1 MKRSK
6 ILDIFEFKKITPDRS
21 GNMTSTVTNYL
32 RNLILTHK
40 LRPGFVFPRENLFC
54 VDLGVG
60 RSTLREA
67 YKSLESEGLITRTK
81 SGTYIND
88 EAEFISFNL
97 LSTAI
102 QLSDIKDLIE
112 FRAMVEVELAGLA
125 ADRATDEQIENLYQL
140 LASMRNHREDLAV
153 LTFYDMQFHLE
164 IANAS
169 HNNLLIT
176 TIRSVIGVF
185 TKSIY
190 NAFHVDTEANVK
202 QALQYHEN
210 ILFSIQKRDRA
221 MARNVMRS
229 HVQSVSEYMR
239 NAPLSNENIIYKDR

>member
-1 MKRSK
+1 MEETKTVTTLR
-6 ILDIFEFKKITPDRS
+6 FKKITQNHQ
-21 GNMTSTVTNYL
+21 GNTTNNVANYL

-54 VDLGVG
+54 VELGVG

-81 SGTYIND
+81 RGTSINN
-88 EAEFISFNL
+88 EEEFISFKT

-102 QLSDIKDLIE
+102 QLSDINDLIE

-125 ADRATDEQIENLYQL
+125 ADRATEEQIENLKQL
-140 LASMRNHREDLAV
+140 LASMHSHREDIAM

-169 HNNLLIT
+169 NNNLLIT
-176 TIRSVIGVF
+176 TMRSVMDVF
-185 TKSIY
+185 TKGIY
-190 NAFHVDTEANVK
+190 NAFQVDTEANVK
-202 QALQYHEN
+202 EALQYHEN
-210 ILFSIQKRDRA
+210 ILFSIQQRDRA
-221 MARNVMRS
+221 MARNIMRS
-229 HVQSVSEYMR
+229 HIQSVSEHMH
-239 NAPLSNENIIYKDR
+239 NVPIASEDVT

>member
-1 MKRSK
+1 MRKTKNSGT
-6 ILDIFEFKKITPDRS
+6 FAFKKIIPDRS
-21 GNMTSTVTNYL
+21 GNTTSKVENYL

-40 LRPGFVFPRENLFC
+40 LDSGFFFPREDLFC
-54 VDLGVG
+54 VKLGVG

-67 YKSLESEGLITRTK
+67 YKSLESESLITRTK
-81 SGTYIND
+81 HGTYINN
-88 EAEFISFNL
+88 EVEFISFNPPHNIR
-97 LSTAI
+97 LSEI
-102 QLSDIKDLIE
+102 NDLIE
-112 FRAMVEVELAGLA
+112 FRAMVEAELAGLA
-125 ADRATDEQIENLYQL
+125 AERATDEQIENLQQL
-140 LASMRNHREDLAV
+140 LASMRKHRGDLAM

-176 TIRSVIGVF
+176 TMRSVIKVF
-185 TKSIY
+185 SKSIY
-190 NAFHVDTEANVK
+190 DAFHVDTETNVQ

-210 ILFSIQKRDRA
+210 LLFSIQQRDRA

-239 NAPLSNENIIYKDR
+239 SVHHK